1 MNEDVESYIGTSKT
15 FTFITS
21 LKINEIALQY
31 IINKYERYLDNT
43 TGLNANDG
51 RFEGFKSSGKIG
63 HIENVQLQNDILD
76 LYEEDIPHFIGN
88 TNANTKNQ
96 LEFASFIKD
105 NVIWVTNS
113 TANFKQIISTN
124 KSFAHARVLAS
135 KEEIVGLYDVV
146 IAKNKKIAAINK
158 EKYLKQLPYS

>member
-105 NVIWVTNS
+105 NVI
-113 TANFKQIISTN
+113 
-124 KSFAHARVLAS
+124 
-135 KEEIVGLYDVV
+135 
-146 IAKNKKIAAINK
+146 
-158 EKYLKQLPYS
+158 